1 MRILPIDRST
11 VLVELAGLD
20 EVLALQASLTAVPI
34 DGIHELL
41 PAARTLMLRF
51 DPERLTRERLEG
63 ALAEAGADALANTR
77 ARCETVAPTRT
88 SGPLVEIP
96 VRYDGEDLAEVARLA
111 GLTVEEV
118 IRRHQAS
125 EFTVAFCGFAPGF
138 AYLVGGDPALQVP
151 RRATPRPQVPA
162 GAVALGGGYCGVYP
176 QATPGGW
183 QLIGRTSMA
192 MWDPDRDP
200 PARLTPGMRV
210 RFRAIGAGEPEA
222 ASAPEAVSAPGA
234 AEPPHERRG
243 AIHGAPPAGPRIEV
257 TAAMLPVLVQDLGRP
272 GHAHLGVAPSGAADR
287 AALQAANRAVGN
299 PPGLACLEIT
309 LGSAA
314 FHCRGDTRDA
324 IVVAVAGAAVPL
336 TVQRASGQTVE
347 GETVVGEMEQAITLG
362 PGDGVKLGYPAR
374 GLRSYLAVR
383 GGIEAPRLLGSA
395 SRDTLAALGPAPIT
409 KGAML
414 AVACAQVSGADPDLG
429 GDAAA
434 TVGGGPDRSRSAV
447 PPLPASGDTVVLDVV
462 AGPRADLF
470 TDAALATL
478 CDQVWQVTP
487 QSSRVGLRLRGLQPL
502 MRRDATEL
510 PSEGVVCGAIQVP
523 HDGQPVLLLADH
535 PLTGGYPVIAVV
547 AEHHRDL
554 AGQIPPGAKVRFRAT

>member
-1 MRILPIDRST
+1 MRILTIDRST
-11 VLVELAGLD
+11 VLVELPGLD
-20 EVLALQASLTAVPI
+20 EVLALQASLAAVPI
-34 DGIHELL
+34 DGIQELL

-51 DPERLTRERLEG
+51 DPERLTREQLE
-63 ALAEAGADALANTR
+63 AALANTQ
-77 ARCETVAPTRT
+77 ARRGTVVPTRT

-96 VRYDGEDLAEVARLA
+96 LRYDGEDLAEVARLA

-336 TVQRASGQTVE
+336 TVQRASGEVFE
-347 GETVVGEMEQAITLG
+347 GAPEQPIALG
-362 PGDGVKLGYPAR
+362 AGDGMKLGYPAR

-395 SRDTLAALGPAPIT
+395 SRDTLAALGPAPVT

-414 AVACAQVSGADPDLG
+414 AVARAQVSGADPDLG

-434 TVGGGPDRSRSAV
+434 AVGGGSDRSRCVV

-502 MRRDATEL
+502 ARRDATEL
-510 PSEGVVCGAIQVP
+510 PSEGMVRGAIQVP

>member
-1 MRILPIDRST
+1 MRILPVDRST

-20 EVLALQASLTAVPI
+20 EVLALQASLTSAPI
-34 DGIHELL
+34 EGVTELL

-51 DPERLTRERLEG
+51 DPLRLTREQLKG
-63 ALAEAGADALANTR
+63 ALADTQARRETVTPTR
-77 ARCETVAPTRT
+77 A

-96 VRYDGEDLAEVARLA
+96 LRYDGEDLAEVARLA

-162 GAVALGGGYCGVYP
+162 GAVALGGAYCGVYP

-222 ASAPEAVSAPGA
+222 VSAPEAASAPGA
-234 AEPPHERRG
+234 AEPSRERRG
-243 AIHGAPPAGPRIEV
+243 AIQGAPPVGPRIEV
-257 TAAMLPVLVQDLGRP
+257 TAVMLPALVQDLGRP

-287 AALQAANRAVGN
+287 AALIAANRAVGN

-336 TVQRASGQTVE
+336 TVQRASGEVFE
-347 GETVVGEMEQAITLG
+347 CAPEQPITLG
-362 PGDGVKLGYPAR
+362 PGDGVKLGYPTR

-409 KGAML
+409 KGVML
-414 AVACAQVSGADPDLG
+414 AVARAQASGADPDLG
-429 GDAAA
+429 EDAAA
-434 TVGGGPDRSRSAV
+434 AVGGGSDRSRCVV

-510 PSEGVVCGAIQVP
+510 PSEGVVRGALQVP

>member
-20 EVLALQASLTAVPI
+20 EVLALQASLASAPI
-34 DGIHELL
+34 EGVTELL

-63 ALAEAGADALANTR
+63 ALAEALADAR
-77 ARCETVAPTRT
+77 SRRESFAPSRT

-96 VRYDGEDLAEVARLA
+96 VCYDGEDLAEVARLA
-111 GLTVEEV
+111 GLTVDEL

-125 EFTVAFCGFAPGF
+125 EFTVAFLGFAPGF
-138 AYLVGGDPALQVP
+138 AYLIGGDPALQVP
-151 RRATPRPQVPA
+151 RRATPRPRVHA
-162 GAVALGGGYCGVYP
+162 GAVALGGAYCGVYP
-176 QATPGGW
+176 QSSPGGW

-210 RFRAIGAGEPEA
+210 RFRAIGAVEPEA
-222 ASAPEAVSAPGA
+222 LSTPEAAPPRELAPGA
-234 AEPPHERRG
+234 PSV
-243 AIHGAPPAGPRIEV
+243 GPQIEV
-257 TAAMLPVLVQDLGRP
+257 TAAMLPALVQDLGRP
-272 GHAHLGVAPSGAADR
+272 GHTHLGVAPSGAADR
-287 AALQAANRAVGN
+287 AALRSANRAVGN

-314 FHCRGDTRDA
+314 FHCRGNPDDS
-324 IVVAVAGAAVPL
+324 IVVAVAGAVVPL
-336 TVQRASGQTVE
+336 TVQRASGEVLE
-347 GETVVGEMEQAITLG
+347 GAPEQPITLG
-362 PGDGVKLGYPAR
+362 AGDGVKLGYPAR

-383 GGIEAPRLLGSA
+383 GGIKAARLLDSA
-395 SRDTLAALGPAPIT
+395 SRDTLAALGPAPVT

-414 AVACAQVSGADPDLG
+414 AVARAQASGAAPDFG

-434 TVGGGPDRSRSAV
+434 AVGGGSDRSRSAV
-447 PPLPASGDTVVLDVV
+447 PPLPASGDTVVIDVV
-462 AGPRADLF
+462 SGPRADLF
-470 TDAALATL
+470 TDAALAVL
-478 CDQVWQVTP
+478 QDQAWQVTP
-487 QSSRVGLRLRGLQPL
+487 QSSRVGLRLRGAQPL
-502 MRRDATEL
+502 ARRDAAEL
-510 PSEGVVCGAIQVP
+510 PSEGVVRGAIQVP

-554 AGQIPPGAKVRFRAT
+554 AGQIPPGARIRFRTLPG

>member
-1 MRILPIDRST
+1 MRILTIDRST
-11 VLVELAGLD
+11 VLVELPGLD
-20 EVLALQASLTAVPI
+20 EVLALQASLAAVPI
-34 DGIHELL
+34 DGIQELL

-51 DPERLTRERLEG
+51 DPERLTREQLE
-63 ALAEAGADALANTR
+63 AALANTQ
-77 ARCETVAPTRT
+77 ARRGTVVPTRT

-96 VRYDGEDLAEVARLA
+96 LRYDGEDLAEVARLA

-234 AEPPHERRG
+234 AEPPHERRV
-243 AIHGAPPAGPRIEV
+243 AIHGVPPAGPRIEV

-336 TVQRASGQTVE
+336 TVQRASGEVFE
-347 GETVVGEMEQAITLG
+347 GAPEQPIALG
-362 PGDGVKLGYPAR
+362 AGDGMKLGYPAR

-395 SRDTLAALGPAPIT
+395 SRDTLAALGPAPVT

-414 AVACAQVSGADPDLG
+414 AVARAQVSGADPDLG

-434 TVGGGPDRSRSAV
+434 AVGGGSDRSRCVV

-502 MRRDATEL
+502 ARRDATEL
-510 PSEGVVCGAIQVP
+510 PSEGMVRGAIQVP

>member
-1 MRILPIDRST
+1 
-11 VLVELAGLD
+11 
-20 EVLALQASLTAVPI
+20 
-34 DGIHELL
+34 
-41 PAARTLMLRF
+41 
-51 DPERLTRERLEG
+51 
-63 ALAEAGADALANTR
+63 
-77 ARCETVAPTRT
+77 
-88 SGPLVEIP
+88 
-96 VRYDGEDLAEVARLA
+96 
-111 GLTVEEV
+111 
-118 IRRHQAS
+118 
-125 EFTVAFCGFAPGF
+125 
-138 AYLVGGDPALQVP
+138 
-151 RRATPRPQVPA
+151 
-162 GAVALGGGYCGVYP
+162 
-176 QATPGGW
+176 
-183 QLIGRTSMA
+183 MA

-222 ASAPEAVSAPGA
+222 VSAPEAASAPGA
-234 AEPPHERRG
+234 AEPSRERRG
-243 AIHGAPPAGPRIEV
+243 AIHGAPPVGPRIEV
-257 TAAMLPVLVQDLGRP
+257 TAVMLPALVQDLGRP

-287 AALQAANRAVGN
+287 AALIAANRAVGN
-299 PPGLACLEIT
+299 PLGLACLEIT

-314 FHCRGDTRDA
+314 FHCRGDARDA

-336 TVQRASGQTVE
+336 TVQRASGEVFE
-347 GETVVGEMEQAITLG
+347 GAPAQPIALG
-362 PGDGVKLGYPAR
+362 AGDGVKLGYPAR

-395 SRDTLAALGPAPIT
+395 SRDTLAALGPAPVT

-414 AVACAQVSGADPDLG
+414 AVARAQVSGADPDLG

-434 TVGGGPDRSRSAV
+434 AVGGGSDRSRSAV

-510 PSEGVVCGAIQVP
+510 PSEGMVRGAIQVP

-535 PLTGGYPVIAVV
+535 PLTGGYPMIAVV

-554 AGQIPPGAKVRFRAT
+554 AGQIPPGAKIRFRMA

>member
-1 MRILPIDRST
+1 
-11 VLVELAGLD
+11 
-20 EVLALQASLTAVPI
+20 
-34 DGIHELL
+34 
-41 PAARTLMLRF
+41 
-51 DPERLTRERLEG
+51 
-63 ALAEAGADALANTR
+63 
-77 ARCETVAPTRT
+77 
-88 SGPLVEIP
+88 
-96 VRYDGEDLAEVARLA
+96 
-111 GLTVEEV
+111 
-118 IRRHQAS
+118 
-125 EFTVAFCGFAPGF
+125 
-138 AYLVGGDPALQVP
+138 
-151 RRATPRPQVPA
+151 VPA

-234 AEPPHERRG
+234 AEPPHERRV
-243 AIHGAPPAGPRIEV
+243 AIHGVPPAGPRIEV

-336 TVQRASGQTVE
+336 TVQRASGEVFE
-347 GETVVGEMEQAITLG
+347 GAPEQPIALG
-362 PGDGVKLGYPAR
+362 AGDGMKLGYPAR

-395 SRDTLAALGPAPIT
+395 SRDTLAALGPAPVT

-414 AVACAQVSGADPDLG
+414 AVARAQVSGADPDLG

-434 TVGGGPDRSRSAV
+434 AVGGGSDRSRCVV

-502 MRRDATEL
+502 ARRDATEL
-510 PSEGVVCGAIQVP
+510 PSEGMVRGAIQVP

>member
-1 MRILPIDRST
+1 MRILTIDRST
-11 VLVELAGLD
+11 VLVELPGLD
-20 EVLALQASLTAVPI
+20 EVLALQASLAAVPI
-34 DGIHELL
+34 DGIQELL

-51 DPERLTRERLEG
+51 DPERLTREQLEG
-63 ALAEAGADALANTR
+63 VLADTR
-77 ARCETVAPTRT
+77 ARRGTVVPTRT

-96 VRYDGEDLAEVARLA
+96 LRYDGEDLAEVARLA

-234 AEPPHERRG
+234 AEPPHERRV
-243 AIHGAPPAGPRIEV
+243 AIHGVPPAGPRIEV

-336 TVQRASGQTVE
+336 TVQRASGEVFE
-347 GETVVGEMEQAITLG
+347 GAPEQPIALG
-362 PGDGVKLGYPAR
+362 AGDGMKLGYPAR

-395 SRDTLAALGPAPIT
+395 SRDTLAALGPAPVT

-414 AVACAQVSGADPDLG
+414 AVARAQVSGADPDLG

-434 TVGGGPDRSRSAV
+434 AVGGGSDRSRSAV

-502 MRRDATEL
+502 TRRDAAEL
-510 PSEGVVCGAIQVP
+510 PSEGMVRGAIQVP

>member
-1 MRILPIDRST
+1 MRILTIDRST
-11 VLVELAGLD
+11 VLVELPGLD
-20 EVLALQASLTAVPI
+20 EVLALQASLAAVPI
-34 DGIHELL
+34 DGIQELL

-51 DPERLTRERLEG
+51 DPERLTREQLE
-63 ALAEAGADALANTR
+63 AALANTQ
-77 ARCETVAPTRT
+77 ARRGTVVPTRT

-96 VRYDGEDLAEVARLA
+96 LRYDGEDLAEVARLA

-234 AEPPHERRG
+234 AEPPHERRV
-243 AIHGAPPAGPRIEV
+243 AIHGVPPAGPRIEV

-314 FHCRGDTRDA
+314 FHCRGDARDA

-336 TVQRASGQTVE
+336 TVQRASGEVFE
-347 GETVVGEMEQAITLG
+347 GAPAQPIALG
-362 PGDGVKLGYPAR
+362 AGDGVKLGYPAR

-395 SRDTLAALGPAPIT
+395 SRDTLAALGPAPVT

-414 AVACAQVSGADPDLG
+414 AVARAQVSGADPDLG

-434 TVGGGPDRSRSAV
+434 AVGGGSDRSRCVV

-502 MRRDATEL
+502 ARRDATEL
-510 PSEGVVCGAIQVP
+510 PSEGMVRGAIQVP